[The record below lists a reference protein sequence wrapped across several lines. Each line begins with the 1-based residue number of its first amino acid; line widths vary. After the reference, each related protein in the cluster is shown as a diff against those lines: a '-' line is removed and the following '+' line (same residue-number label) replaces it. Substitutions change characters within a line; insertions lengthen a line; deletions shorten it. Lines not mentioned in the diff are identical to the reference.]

1 MVKTLYVCRECGFV
15 FPSELKQLIENRV
28 QVFCEMC
35 GMPFT
40 LAGVEFKQP
49 PVRQQ
54 ISPVKSYSREA
65 IKERSRQKLTKA
77 IKRIDAFAYI
87 PILILS
93 CLLLTTS
100 WIFTDPANW
109 INGVIGNMLVSVAGL
124 SIAYYDIKQI
134 TPKIK
139 EEKYDELLLDSF
151 CYGILGCIFYG
162 SGVLILVK
170 GILIFIYVAKYNKD
184 KQHKVYNFGLKLKN
198 SLNSFSASAGF
209 IILLI
214 VLANLFITG
223 IYGYSIIDG
232 IELLIALIGPINEIL
247 TIIILIAIIIGI
259 SLIPI
264 IILLIDRRKRE
275 EIWQKSEF
283 TTSDAIK
290 VFILGIFGTAI
301 FSMGIFILLKGI
313 LLFLLVAGKPFNWEK
328 DLPVVIEEKREPELK
343 KHLLKHVTEEPPE
356 EEEDDSEQPLIRKG
370 KIEKPQDEISITER
384 KQEEIVSKE
393 ETPEDTTKES
403 SKVTP
408 PIPSTIILTD
418 DKKEEIK
425 QDDEQLKL
433 HESLLPVKDGN
444 DKLMVKKYFTKIF
457 TVLSKDIRKIL
468 LELDIPQEEKMALLK
483 ELAFLAKEEQFKYI
497 ESIKQLYKEI
507 PLKLIKRIKNLPNVK
522 PEHYDKIIEQL
533 NFMNVD
539 EQFEF
544 ITFLEQ
550 NM

>member
-15 FPSELKQLIENRV
+15 FPSELKTLIEDRV

-49 PVRQQ
+49 SVRQQ
-54 ISPVKSYSREA
+54 VPPVKSYSREA
-65 IKERSRQKLTKA
+65 IRERSRVKFSKA
-77 IKRIDAFAYI
+77 IKRIDTLAFI

-93 CLLLTTS
+93 CVLLTTS
-100 WIFTDPANW
+100 WIFIDPANL
-109 INGVIGNMLVSVAGL
+109 INEIIGNVLISVAGL

-139 EEKYDELLLDSF
+139 EEKYDELLLDTF

-170 GILIFIYVAKYNKD
+170 GILIIIYVAIYSKD
-184 KQHKVYNFGLKLKN
+184 KHHKAYKFGLKLKN

-209 IILLI
+209 IIFLL

-223 IYGYSIIDG
+223 INGYSIRAG
-232 IELLIALIGPINEIL
+232 IEFLIALIGPINEIL
-247 TIIILIAIIIGI
+247 TIVILIAIIIGI

-264 IILLIDRRKRE
+264 IILLIDLRKRE
-275 EIWQKSEF
+275 EIWIKSEF
-283 TTSDAIK
+283 TASDAFK

-313 LLFLLVAGKPFNWEK
+313 LLFLLVAGKPFNLGKE
-328 DLPVVIEEKREPELK
+328 LPVIVIEEKREPELK
-343 KHLLKHVTEEPPE
+343 KDPLKHVPE
-356 EEEDDSEQPLIRKG
+356 ELPKEEDDSQLPLIG
-370 KIEKPQDEISITER
+370 TEKIEKPSDEISTTIS
-384 KQEEIVSKE
+384 KQEEIVSE
-393 ETPEDTTKES
+393 EES
-403 SKVTP
+403 SKITP
-408 PIPSTIILTD
+408 PITTSSKKIKVEK
-418 DKKEEIK
+418 KKEKK

-433 HESLLPVKDGN
+433 HESLLPGKDDK
-444 DKLMVKKYFTKIF
+444 DKLMVKQYFTKIF

-468 LELDIPQEEKMALLK
+468 LELDIEEEDKMTLLK
-483 ELAFLAKEEQFKYI
+483 ELAYLAKEEQLKYI
-497 ESIKQLYKEI
+497 ESVKLLYKEI
-507 PLKLIKRIKNLPNVK
+507 PLKLIKRIKKLPSVK
-522 PEHYDKIIEQL
+522 SEHYDKIIEQL
-533 NFMNVD
+533 NFMNDD

-544 ITFLEQ
+544 INFLEQ

>member
-15 FPSELKQLIENRV
+15 FPSELKQLIEDKV

-49 PVRQQ
+49 PVRPQMP
-54 ISPVKSYSREA
+54 PVKSYSREA
-65 IKERSRQKLTKA
+65 IKERSRQNLSKA
-77 IKRIDAFAYI
+77 IKRIDVFSYI

-93 CLLLTTS
+93 CVLLTTS
-100 WIFTDPANW
+100 WIFIDPANW
-109 INGVIGNMLVSVAGL
+109 INGIISNILISVAGL
-124 SIAYYDIKQI
+124 SIAYYDIKKI

-151 CYGILGCIFYG
+151 CYGIIGCIFYG
-162 SGVLILVK
+162 SGVIILIK

-184 KQHKVYNFGLKLKN
+184 KHHIVYNFGLKLKN
-198 SLNSFSASAGF
+198 SLNSFSSSAGF
-209 IILLI
+209 IILLLA
-214 VLANLFITG
+214 LANLFITG
-223 IYGYSIIDG
+223 IYGYSIMDG
-232 IELLIALIGPINEIL
+232 IELLIAQIGPINEIL
-247 TIIILIAIIIGI
+247 TIIILISIIIGI

-275 EIWQKSEF
+275 DIWQKSEF
-283 TTSDAIK
+283 TTLDAIK
-290 VFILGIFGTAI
+290 VIILGIFGTAI
-301 FSMGIFILLKGI
+301 FSIGIFILLKGI

-328 DLPVVIEEKREPELK
+328 ELPVVIEVKGEPELK
-343 KHLLKHVTEEPPE
+343 KEPLTHVTEEPPE
-356 EEEDDSEQPLIRKG
+356 EDDDNSQLPLIRTG

-384 KQEEIVSKE
+384 KQEEIVSE
-393 ETPEDTTKES
+393 EKNPEDTTKES

-408 PIPSTIILTD
+408 PIQSTITLSD

-425 QDDEQLKL
+425 QDGEQLKL
-433 HESLLPVKDGN
+433 HESLLPVKDDN

-483 ELAFLAKEEQFKYI
+483 ELAYLAKEEQYKYI

-507 PLKLIKRIKNLPNVK
+507 PLKLIKRIKNLPKVK

>member
-15 FPSELKQLIENRV
+15 FPKELRLLIENRT

-49 PVRQQ
+49 SVRQQ
-54 ISPVKSYSREA
+54 IPPSRSYSREA
-65 IKERSRQKLTKA
+65 IEKRSRQNLSKV
-77 IKRIDAFAYI
+77 IKRMDAFAFI

-93 CLLLTTS
+93 CMLLTTS
-100 WIFTDPANW
+100 WIFIDSANL
-109 INGVIGNMLVSVAGL
+109 INGIIGNVLFSVAGL

-139 EEKYDELLLDSF
+139 EEKYDDLLLDTF

-184 KQHKVYNFGLKLKN
+184 EHHKAYNFGLKLKN

-214 VLANLFITG
+214 IVANLFITG
-223 IYGYSIIDG
+223 MYGYSVLAR
-232 IELLIALIGPINEIL
+232 IEFLISLVGPMNEIL
-247 TIIILIAIIIGI
+247 TIVILIAILIGI

-264 IILLIDRRKRE
+264 IILVIDRRKRE
-275 EIWQKSEF
+275 EIWQKSVF
-283 TTSDAIK
+283 TTSDAFK
-290 VFILGIFGTAI
+290 VFILGLFGTVI

-328 DLPVVIEEKREPELK
+328 EIPVGIEEKRGPELRK
-343 KHLLKHVTEEPPE
+343 DPLKHIPDEIPE
-356 EEEDDSEQPLIRKG
+356 EEEDDSQLSPIRTEKLD
-370 KIEKPQDEISITER
+370 KPQDEISITES
-384 KQEEIVSKE
+384 KQEGFGSEE
-393 ETPEDTTKES
+393 ETLEDTTLES
-403 SKVTP
+403 LKVTP
-408 PIPSTIILTD
+408 PITSKKD
-418 DKKEEIK
+418 DKKAEIK

-433 HESLLPVKDGN
+433 HESLLPVKDDK

-457 TVLSKDIRKIL
+457 TVLSKDIRKLL
-468 LELDIPQEEKMALLK
+468 LELDIPQEDKMVLIK
-483 ELAFLAKEEQFKYI
+483 ELAYLAKEEQLKYI
-497 ESIKQLYKEI
+497 ESVKQLYKEI
-507 PLKLIKRIKNLPNVK
+507 PLKLITRIKNLPNVK
-522 PEHYDKIIEQL
+522 PEYCNKIIEQL
-533 NFMNVD
+533 NFMNAD

-544 ITFLEQ
+544 INFLEQ
-550 NM
+550 NA